1 MKAVH
6 ATDLTFGY
14 PGGTPVLDG
23 VTVDV
28 SPGERLGVIG
38 PNGAGKTT
46 LFMLVCGVAEPV
58 SGSIEVFGA
67 PVEPGAFRPEIG
79 MVFHHTNDQL
89 ICPTVREDI
98 AFGPQNLGLSDAEV
112 EERVDATAASTGIAH
127 LLDRTPHELSSGEQR
142 LVALTG
148 VLAMMPRLLI
158 LDEPTSDL
166 DLRYRRRL
174 IRMLAE
180 MEGHTFMI
188 ASHDLEF
195 VLETCDRV
203 LLLDEG
209 RVQADGIP
217 AEVMSDAEL
226 MEAHGLEVP
235 HSLMAQWHRHGDAC
249 VRAGADGHTA

>member
-6 ATDLTFGY
+6 AIDLGFGY
-14 PGGTPVLDG
+14 PGGAPVIDR
-23 VTVDV
+23 VTVKLD
-28 SPGERLGVIG
+28 SGERVGIIG

-46 LFMLVCGVAEPV
+46 LFMLVCGVAEPT
-58 SGSIEVFGA
+58 SGSVEVFGS
-67 PVEPGAFRPEIG
+67 PVAPGAFRPEVG

-98 AFGPQNLGLSDAEV
+98 AFGPQNMGLAEDEV
-112 EERVDATAASTGIAH
+112 DERVTATAAATGIAH
-127 LLDRTPHELSSGEQR
+127 LLDRVPHELSSGEQR

-148 VLAMMPRLLI
+148 VLAMRPRLLI

-174 IRMLAE
+174 IRMLSE
-180 MEGHTFMI
+180 MESHTFMI

-195 VLETCDRV
+195 ILETCDRV
-203 LLLDEG
+203 LLLDAG
-209 RVQADGIP
+209 RVQADGVP
-217 AEVMSDAEL
+217 AEVMSDAGL

-235 HSLMAQWHRHGDAC
+235 HSLMAQWHRHE
-249 VRAGADGHTA
+249 VR